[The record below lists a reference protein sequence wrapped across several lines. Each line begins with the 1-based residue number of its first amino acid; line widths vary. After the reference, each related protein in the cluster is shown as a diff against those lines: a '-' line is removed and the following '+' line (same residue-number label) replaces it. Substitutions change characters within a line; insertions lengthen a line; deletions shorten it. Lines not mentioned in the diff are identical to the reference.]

1 MENDLFLQ
9 NILFSYE
16 AQFINTDHINRYNI
30 NMHYWSHENP
40 KWMRTIISQY
50 CWSLNVWCEIIG
62 DSRYT
67 RQDYG
72 ARGGREV
79 RGGEGTRRRGGREG
93 EDVYRYDD
101 IAMLYIGDPHPT
113 PHTPSQAL
121 LPPLLPLPL
130 PWTPRPSQNT
140 SRYYNADK
148 MF

>member
-1 MENDLFLQ
+1 MSWKMIFLQ

-16 AQFINTDHINRYNI
+16 AQFINTDHINRHNI

-62 DSRYT
+62 DNRYT

-72 ARGGREV
+72 ARGILVGA
-79 RGGEGTRRRGGREG
+79 GEGKGKVFTDMMISPCCILETLTLHPTLRRRRR
-93 EDVYRYDD
+93 YR
-101 IAMLYIGDPHPT
+101 
-113 PHTPSQAL
+113 
-121 LPPLLPLPL
+121 LLPLPL